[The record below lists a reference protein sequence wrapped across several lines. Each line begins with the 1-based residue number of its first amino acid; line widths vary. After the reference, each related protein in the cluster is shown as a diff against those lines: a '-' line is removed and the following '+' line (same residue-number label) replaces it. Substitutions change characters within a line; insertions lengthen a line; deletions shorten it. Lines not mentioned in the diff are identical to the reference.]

1 MTQTSIPPQDR
12 GPSRV
17 LIVDDDDARRR
28 MFAIILSKDGYEV
41 DELPHGKELLQTART
56 TSPDLILLDIMLPGK
71 TGIELT
77 GMVRA
82 DPDLKTTPIILVTAA
97 LDDEDSIVRGLAC
110 GADDYVVTPV
120 SHGELKARIRVQLRN
135 RRDRELLSW
144 AFEQRRQYKEESRR
158 DALTGIANRRAG
170 EDSLEATLQGGQAVS
185 FAMMDIDHFKSVN
198 DTYGHPAGDKVLV
211 EVARALEGV
220 VRPSDVV
227 ARFGGEE
234 FALIAPGMPSH
245 VAPQLGERLR
255 TRVERLSFP
264 EETAVPGVT
273 ISIGF
278 ATWDGQGVP
287 PAPAALIAMADKALY
302 DAKHAGRNQVVARQ
316 F

>member
-1 MTQTSIPPQDR
+1 MTETSIPPEDR

-28 MFAIILSKDGYEV
+28 MFAIILSKDGYAV
-41 DELPHGKELLQTART
+41 DELPHGKELLDTARKNR
-56 TSPDLILLDIMLPGK
+56 PDLILLDIMLPGK

-77 GMVRA
+77 GMVRV

-144 AFEQRRQYKEESRR
+144 AFEQRKQYKEESRR

-170 EDSLEATLQGGQAVS
+170 EDALEATLAEGQPVS
-185 FAMMDIDHFKSVN
+185 FGMMDIDHFKSVN

-211 EVARALEGV
+211 QVAGALEGT
-220 VRPSDVV
+220 VRPTDVV

-234 FALIAPGMPSH
+234 FALIAPGMPAH

-255 TRVERLSFP
+255 GKVERLTFP
-264 EETAVPGVT
+264 ADTGVPGVT

-278 ATWDGQGVP
+278 ATWDGKGTP

-302 DAKHAGRNQVVARQ
+302 DAKRGGRNRVVARV